1 MRISGM
7 VMTLVLFT
15 SAAAHGLEAGSTLD
29 FIPPPAGSYQLQT
42 IMPAPDGEVLDTSG
56 HAQALS
62 QFTRDKITLLGLIYT
77 RCSDPDGC
85 PRATW
90 AFAEVKRR
98 LKMQRGLAEDER
110 LVSLSF
116 DPRHD
121 TPQFLKTY
129 AANAKSSDR
138 SVEWHFLTTGSLR
151 ELMPLLDGFGQDLR
165 VASGPS
171 STRAEPVFTHT
182 LKVFLIDRQGQVREI
197 YTTAFLMPEMIV
209 NDIKTLLMEDK
220 SAAPAGSLPEA
231 ALRGNP
237 RQ

>member
-1 MRISGM
+1 MKNRLAFL
-7 VMTLVLFT
+7 LVSAVLAT
-15 SAAAHGLEAGSTLD
+15 SASARQTEPGVALD
-29 FIPPPAGSYQLQT
+29 FIPPSAGSYQLQT

-56 HAQALS
+56 RTQALS

-77 RCSDPDGC
+77 RYSDPDGC

-98 LKMQRGLAEDER
+98 LKMQRGLADNIR

-138 SVEWHFLTTGSLR
+138 SVEWHFLTTRLLQ

-171 STRAEPVFTHT
+171 STPAEPVFTHT
-182 LKVFLIDRQGQVREI
+182 LKVFLIDRQG
-197 YTTAFLMPEMIV
+197 
-209 NDIKTLLMEDK
+209 
-220 SAAPAGSLPEA
+220 
-231 ALRGNP
+231 
-237 RQ
+237 